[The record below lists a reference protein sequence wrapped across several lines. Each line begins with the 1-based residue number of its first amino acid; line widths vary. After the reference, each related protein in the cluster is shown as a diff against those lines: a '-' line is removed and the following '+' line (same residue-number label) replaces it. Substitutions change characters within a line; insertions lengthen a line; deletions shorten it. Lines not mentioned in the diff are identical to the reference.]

1 MSNNMKVKDFLNI
14 CRNIAGSVRFYHYP
28 TDSFMFE
35 TTRVGLAN
43 LPAPFDIVNDAEVT
57 EFAYSDLSL
66 RLTVKLPQPEPKR
79 TYHFDADG
87 NCFVTENENE
97 PFGTKPNIL
106 LCDCKK
112 EEL

>member
-1 MSNNMKVKDFLNI
+1 MSSTMNVKDFLKI
-14 CRNIAGSVRFYHYP
+14 CRNIAGSIRFYQAE
-28 TDSFMFE
+28 TNSFMFE
-35 TTRVGLAN
+35 TTRVGLAS

-87 NCFVTENENE
+87 NCSVTETEN
-97 PFGTKPNIL
+97 
-106 LCDCKK
+106 D
-112 EEL
+112 

>member
-1 MSNNMKVKDFLNI
+1 MNNAMNVKNFLKI
-14 CRNIAGSVRFYHYP
+14 CRNIAGSIRFYQAG
-28 TDSFMFE
+28 TDNFMFE

-79 TYHFDADG
+79 TFHFDAEG
-87 NCFVTENENE
+87 NCSVTETEHE
-97 PFGTKPNIL
+97 T
-106 LCDCKK
+106 
-112 EEL
+112 E

>member
-1 MSNNMKVKDFLNI
+1 MNVKDFLKI
-14 CRNIAGSVRFYHYP
+14 CRNIAGSIRFYQAG
-28 TDSFMFE
+28 TDNFMFE
-35 TTRVGLAN
+35 TTRAALVN

-87 NCFVTENENE
+87 NCLVTENKNE
-97 PFGTKPNIL
+97 LFGTTANIV
-106 LCDCKK
+106 LCDCIGKNDD
-112 EEL
+112 ETV

>member
-1 MSNNMKVKDFLNI
+1 MSNAMNVKDFLKI
-14 CRNIAGSVRFYHYP
+14 CRNIAGSVRFYQAE
-28 TDSFMFE
+28 TNNFMFE
-35 TTRVGLAN
+35 TNRTALAN

-87 NCFVTENENE
+87 NCSVTEIDDEAV
-97 PFGTKPNIL
+97 
-106 LCDCKK
+106 
-112 EEL
+112 

>member
-1 MSNNMKVKDFLNI
+1 MSNTMNVKDFLNI
-14 CRNIAGSVRFYHYP
+14 CRNIAGSIRFYQAE
-28 TDSFMFE
+28 TNNFMFE
-35 TTRVGLAN
+35 TTRAGLAN

-87 NCFVTENENE
+87 NCSVTEHENE
-97 PFGTKPNIL
+97 AV
-106 LCDCKK
+106 
-112 EEL
+112 

>member
-1 MSNNMKVKDFLNI
+1 MSNAMNVKDFLKI
-14 CRNIAGSVRFYHYP
+14 CRNIAGSIRFYRAE
-28 TDSFMFE
+28 TSNFMFE
-35 TTRVGLAN
+35 TTRAALAN

-87 NCFVTENENE
+87 NCSVTETDNEAV
-97 PFGTKPNIL
+97 
-106 LCDCKK
+106 
-112 EEL
+112 

>member
-1 MSNNMKVKDFLNI
+1 MSSTMNVKDFLKL
-14 CRNIAGSVRFYHYP
+14 CRNIAGSVRFYQAE
-28 TDSFMFE
+28 TNNFMFE

-79 TYHFDADG
+79 TFHFDADG
-87 NCFVTENENE
+87 NCSVTEIDDEAV
-97 PFGTKPNIL
+97 
-106 LCDCKK
+106 
-112 EEL
+112 

>member
-1 MSNNMKVKDFLNI
+1 MSNAMNVKDFLKI
-14 CRNIAGSVRFYHYP
+14 CRNIAGSIRFYQAG

-35 TTRVGLAN
+35 TTRAALAN
-43 LPAPFDIVNDAEVT
+43 LPAPFDTVNDAEVT

-87 NCFVTENENE
+87 NCSVTEHDNE
-97 PFGTKPNIL
+97 TA
-106 LCDCKK
+106 
-112 EEL
+112 

>member
-1 MSNNMKVKDFLNI
+1 MSSTMNVKDFLKL
-14 CRNIAGSVRFYHYP
+14 CRNIAGSIRFYHAE
-28 TDSFMFE
+28 TNSFMFE
-35 TTRVGLAN
+35 TTRTALAN

-87 NCFVTENENE
+87 NCSVTETEN
-97 PFGTKPNIL
+97 
-106 LCDCKK
+106 D
-112 EEL
+112 